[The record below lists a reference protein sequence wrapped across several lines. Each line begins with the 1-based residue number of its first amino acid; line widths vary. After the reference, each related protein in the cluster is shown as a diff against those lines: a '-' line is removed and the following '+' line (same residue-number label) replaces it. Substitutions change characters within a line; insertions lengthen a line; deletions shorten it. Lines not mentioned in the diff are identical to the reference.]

1 MENYNKYI
9 YFFSPFLLLP
19 KRYDYLM
26 NDLLKM
32 LRGEEIDEV
41 SYFVDHSKHLRHYGI
56 LLLGEVANPM
66 KNYGDFVWAGTINVF
81 DYLKA

>member
-1 MENYNKYI
+1 
-9 YFFSPFLLLP
+9 
-19 KRYDYLM
+19 M

-32 LRGEEIDEV
+32 LKGEEIDEV

-66 KNYGDFVWAGTINVF
+66 KNSGDFVWEGTINAF
-81 DYLKA
+81 D